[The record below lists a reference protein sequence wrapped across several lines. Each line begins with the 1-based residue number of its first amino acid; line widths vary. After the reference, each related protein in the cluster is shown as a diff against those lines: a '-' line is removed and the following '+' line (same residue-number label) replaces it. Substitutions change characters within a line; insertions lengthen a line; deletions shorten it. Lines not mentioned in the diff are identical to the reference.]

1 MMWLQPGPRDAR
13 RRDWTGAGRAVAGPA
28 VRPCPPAQGWRPEAG
43 SVRQSVAGRGAS
55 PHCLAL
61 SRARPG
67 LTRSRPCSPRSAAL
81 FSQAVGSSASFPGR
95 RVLCLAVL
103 GPGAPSSLALR
114 STVPPVRCP
123 VLAVLRSPARRP
135 HCHISDTIVLVPVR
149 RLCTEDAHV
158 SGAACDTRDC
168 WLREAVQS
176 PGAPCTVCR
185 SGRGRTALPKSCW
198 QQIICPR
205 ITSFPYSEKSSEPV
219 LFLDE
224 ITKAF

>member
-28 VRPCPPAQGWRPEAG
+28 VRPCPPAQGQRPEAC
-43 SVRQSVAGRGAS
+43 SARQSVAGRGAS

-61 SRARPG
+61 SRARWPGRRWTARPG

-103 GPGAPSSLALR
+103 GPGALSSLALR

-135 HCHISDTIVLVPVR
+135 HCHISDTIVCAGAGASPVHGGRARVR
-149 RLCTEDAHV
+149 RCV
-158 SGAACDTRDC
+158 
-168 WLREAVQS
+168 
-176 PGAPCTVCR
+176 
-185 SGRGRTALPKSCW
+185 
-198 QQIICPR
+198 
-205 ITSFPYSEKSSEPV
+205 
-219 LFLDE
+219 
-224 ITKAF
+224 